1 MRVERA
7 LVGLLCVVTAAL
19 AGCGG
24 QLAYNLPPA
33 ARLME
38 PGPGVG
44 GPGPG
49 VIPPAGYP
57 YGMYGGAVGRY
68 GDGMGGY
75 MGGGYGE
82 CASCPPNAANQQPTP
97 QVNGGVQQASYDG
110 AQQAQYAEE
119 YGPDYGL
126 VEAYGCGD
134 EVGAGG
140 HYAGG
145 GCGDCGCAD
154 GGCAAGGCAN
164 GCGGCGGG
172 GCGGS

>member
-7 LVGLLCVVTAAL
+7 LVGLLCVIAMAM

-33 ARLME
+33 TRLME

-49 VIPPAGYP
+49 VIPPAGNP

-75 MGGGYGE
+75 MRRRLWRMRLP
-82 CASCPPNAANQQPTP
+82 ARLTRANQQPTP
-97 QVNGGVQQASYDG
+97 QTNGGVQQASYDG
-110 AQQAQYAEE
+110 AQQAQYADE
-119 YGPDYGL
+119 YGRRLWLGGGL
-126 VEAYGCGD
+126 RLRRRSRRGRAF
-134 EVGAGG
+134 
-140 HYAGG
+140 AGG
-145 GCGDCGCAD
+145 GCGDCGCGD
-154 GGCAAGGCAN
+154 GGCAVAAA
-164 GCGGCGGG
+164 
-172 GCGGS
+172 

>member
-7 LVGLLCVVTAAL
+7 LVGLLCVIAAAL

-24 QLAYNLPPA
+24 ELAYNLPPA

-49 VIPPAGYP
+49 VIPPAGSP

-75 MGGGYGE
+75 IGGGYGQ
-82 CASCPPNAANQQPTP
+82 CASCPPNANNHQPIP
-97 QVNGGVQQASYDG
+97 QNNGGVQQASYDG
-110 AQQAQYAEE
+110 AQPAQYEE
-119 YGPDYGL
+119 YYGDDYGS
-126 VEAYGCGD
+126 V
-134 EVGAGG
+134 
-140 HYAGG
+140 GG
-145 GCGDCGCAD
+145 GCCD
-154 GGCAAGGCAN
+154 
-164 GCGGCGGG
+164 
-172 GCGGS
+172 